1 MAGTDSESVVS
12 SSLATDLSSEIGTIM
27 DQVRW
32 NETNEAAINNAR
44 ISFVQMQSQS
54 ASSSLPLQSP
64 SSSLPLQS
72 PLSSLPLQPQIQH
85 GRTGSN
91 AVTADIPTIIDA
103 RSSSTCLKPDMGSM
117 SSYSRMP
124 SSSGPAQ
131 RCHVAWTGS
140 KDGGQTEHAT
150 SGTAFTTANSHSD
163 SNSNHR
169 RSHGPLTADSLFI
182 KPPSTYLGQKVAS
195 TSHTAQS
202 LKPDP
207 QQHRISTDRA
217 TGVPEYSTL
226 GNRLDNR
233 GYPTSRLDGNED
245 SLSKNIH
252 RLLDQT
258 TRSEQPNVQKPPILH
273 PTRLNTVEDR
283 RFDSLEK
290 SVSSLKDQLQ
300 EIMQT
305 LPSSSNG
312 IHPYPSL
319 HNSRQE
325 KNYHY
330 KQQSLDQERQTARTV
345 QNVSDKLSRV
355 FDDLDTLKKEMRPH
369 SPQQVPLVGSQHV
382 DSNPT
387 YNPSHLTGE
396 ARPNLHG
403 TLASS
408 SLSSEHAAASKTSF
422 RHNSTSTS
430 PSKRPSLFEPTSSL
444 NSQLRGDG
452 AFNSTS
458 ALPLQTPITADI
470 QTYVQQQIKLAISD
484 FEKKY
489 LEDIVSSVLKCVEP
503 RIIHIVNMRI
513 QQTTKKIR
521 WKQRSSSPPVS
532 DQKEGPIQT
541 HPQQPQPYLCKSD
554 TLSSQRQVSIHMNDP
569 KSKNSAF
576 SHGPDYREE
585 QLEATAGDSSN
596 DISNNRGTDSTTQKH
611 STSPVPRSRHIRN
624 IDGDVEIL
632 ISKLKSKLDRKAK
645 LARDAN
651 QHHPAR
657 SSLLDPLGFN
667 SNDMELRDNARSATL
682 THSYL
687 QQVIS
692 PPKRRTTY
700 SKPTLASQMK
710 SKPFR

>member
-1 MAGTDSESVVS
+1 MAGTDSESV
-12 SSLATDLSSEIGTIM
+12 
-27 DQVRW
+27 
-32 NETNEAAINNAR
+32 
-44 ISFVQMQSQS
+44 
-54 ASSSLPLQSP
+54 
-64 SSSLPLQS
+64 
-72 PLSSLPLQPQIQH
+72 PQIQH

-484 FEKKY
+484 FEKK
-489 LEDIVSSVLKCVEP
+489 
-503 RIIHIVNMRI
+503 
-513 QQTTKKIR
+513 
-521 WKQRSSSPPVS
+521 
-532 DQKEGPIQT
+532 T

-657 SSLLDPLGFN
+657 CKH
-667 SNDMELRDNARSATL
+667 M
-682 THSYL
+682 
-687 QQVIS
+687 VIS
-692 PPKRRTTY
+692 C
-700 SKPTLASQMK
+700 
-710 SKPFR
+710 